1 MITVQITT
9 TATKIVTLDEAQTL
23 NWIGCQNRWDWKA
36 FDQAKVIAEKLT
48 TATGKHYIATDAGA
62 HVSPRFDVAEVPQVG
77 DAVSMSFNGDSYP
90 VGNIVKISKTL
101 KRITTSTGKVFT
113 RKRETGCWSDGTFSM
128 IACHISE
135 KNPHF

>member
-1 MITVQITT
+1 MITVQITDT
-9 TATKIVTLDEAQTL
+9 STKIVTLEEAQTL
-23 NWIGCQNRWDWKA
+23 NWIGCQNRWDWKT
-36 FDQAKVIAEKLT
+36 FDQAQAIAEKLT
-48 TATGKHYIATDAGA
+48 TATGNHYIATDAGA

-113 RKRETGCWSDGTFSM
+113 RKRDTGCRSDGTFSM
-128 IACHISE
+128 IAGHISE